1 MGNNNAIL
9 WASYK
14 QKPSAELKKQIVL
27 NYVNLVHYVIHRTN
41 LIQNGLLDRRD
52 FFQFGI
58 EGLSQAIDRFDPD
71 YGTKFEVY
79 AIQRIRGKIYDELR
93 KFIDSDKS
101 KKEFMYSEDATT
113 IFPTATLSVN
123 QLVDDEGI
131 IQLHEMLPSDLDKP
145 DLILEKKDLK
155 RRLLEM
161 IKDLNE
167 RERAILSLYY
177 YEDLNYKEIA
187 QVLSITISR
196 VSQIHSR
203 ILNSL
208 KLRLAEYN
216 VNLN

>member
-1 MGNNNAIL
+1 MSNATL

-58 EGLSQAIDRFDPD
+58 EGLSEAIDRFDPD
-71 YGTKFEVY
+71 YGTKFETY

-93 KFIDSDKS
+93 KYTDKF
-101 KKEFMYSEDATT
+101 ELTLETEATT
-113 IFPTATLSVN
+113 IFPTSTLSVN
-123 QLVDDEGI
+123 QSVGDDDGM
-131 IQLHEMLPSDLDKP
+131 QLYEMLPSDSEKP
-145 DLILEKKDLK
+145 DSILEKKDLK
-155 RRLLEM
+155 QKLLEM

-167 RERAILSLYY
+167 REKTILSLYY

-187 QVLSITISR
+187 QVLNITVSR

-208 KLRLAEYN
+208 KLRLAQYN
-216 VNLN
+216 A

>member
-1 MGNNNAIL
+1 MSNATL

-58 EGLSQAIDRFDPD
+58 EGLSEAIDRFDPD
-71 YGTKFEVY
+71 YGTKFETY

-93 KFIDSDKS
+93 KYNDKF
-101 KKEFMYSEDATT
+101 EPTFDADATT
-113 IFPTATLSVN
+113 IFPTSTLSVN
-123 QLVDDEGI
+123 QSVGDDDGM
-131 IQLHEMLPSDLDKP
+131 QLYEMLPSDSDKP
-145 DLILEKKDLK
+145 DSILEKKDLK
-155 RRLLEM
+155 SRLLEM

-167 RERAILSLYY
+167 RERTILSLYY

-187 QVLSITISR
+187 QVLSITVSR

-216 VNLN
+216 A